1 MKLKYSFLFLVLPLI
16 TSPIFRLPKWLFN
29 PLVIRLTN
37 LPWLNPPS
45 AKHKSQ
51 EFSSNSCGS
60 TLTEADTIFES
71 PGFEKL
77 SQIGSCQSKI
87 QINSNIC
94 NLRVKLKK
102 FKLSGSSEEGSKCTG
117 DKFWISSDLSHGDG
131 VRHGESGVICGVRP
145 DTEIHVPV
153 SQTRTVYLNFKLRKI
168 PHSFNQPAWK
178 IEVIHQRC
186 QDNLIRKYGLLD
198 SVDECSNRRESRKN
212 AKETFRRMKKYLFSR
227 RQGSRQTR
235 SILDWVFNN
244 KQEKQKVAIDLNDE
258 NHEEHTEDKVS
269 KRRGG
274 FDKSPNRNTIISVSN
289 MNNVPSDFF
298 TIATSSNMELSR
310 FSKQNSVRQ
319 TAKNASLNKSAISR
333 RTRGNAKRRKS
344 LFNKSS
350 KKGGSTP
357 VGICPV
363 FLYSDSHGLTCM
375 CKA

>member
-1 MKLKYSFLFLVLPLI
+1 MVNIKSYHKNQFELLLLSNKTYINNINSKTKRTLSSLDFDIRFSQ
-16 TSPIFRLPKWLFN
+16 TYFKT
-29 PLVIRLTN
+29 IRL
-37 LPWLNPPS
+37 
-45 AKHKSQ
+45 
-51 EFSSNSCGS
+51 
-60 TLTEADTIFES
+60 
-71 PGFEKL
+71 
-77 SQIGSCQSKI
+77 
-87 QINSNIC
+87 
-94 NLRVKLKK
+94 LR
-102 FKLSGSSEEGSKCTG
+102 FC
-117 DKFWISSDLSHGDG
+117 FI
-131 VRHGESGVICGVRP
+131 
-145 DTEIHVPV
+145 
-153 SQTRTVYLNFKLRKI
+153 
-168 PHSFNQPAWK
+168 
-178 IEVIHQRC
+178 
-186 QDNLIRKYGLLD
+186 GLLD

-258 NHEEHTEDKVS
+258 NDEEHTEDKVS